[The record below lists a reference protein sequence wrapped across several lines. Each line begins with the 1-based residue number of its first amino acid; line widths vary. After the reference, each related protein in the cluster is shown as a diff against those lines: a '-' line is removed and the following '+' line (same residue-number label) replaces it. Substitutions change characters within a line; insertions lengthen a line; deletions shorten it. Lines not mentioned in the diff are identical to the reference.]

1 MNLMYPVIGS
11 AIVGALLVTRTKPKT
26 KFSKTTVLGPK
37 SGAKYQVEDFTDA
50 GFIVV
55 QAADGSR
62 AIFQRKAAS
71 PAGGKGFAW
80 QHGRGAPATLR
91 AIYIDIMGEEPP
103 KTAVGPKAV
112 PNPKAT
118 ASKPSA
124 APGPRAASVGGAR
137 PKSAQA
143 TRGTP

>member
-1 MNLMYPVIGS
+1 MNIMYPLVGS
-11 AIVGALLVTRTKPKT
+11 ALIGALLVTRTKPQT
-26 KFSKTTVLGPK
+26 KFSKTTMLGPK

-55 QAADGSR
+55 QAADKSR
-62 AIFQRKAAS
+62 AVFQRKAAS
-71 PAGGKGFAW
+71 PAGGRGFAW
-80 QHGRGAPATLR
+80 QHGRGNPATLR

-112 PNPKAT
+112 PNPN
-118 ASKPSA
+118 SKQRPA
-124 APGPRAASVGGAR
+124 PAPGPRVASVGGSR
-137 PKSAQA
+137 PKSGQA